1 MIRKS
6 FVIPSESK
14 YLKSLRAKLL
24 QFLKRMRHPLEDRD
38 AILVAVTEACTN
50 SIRHAYSGE
59 NGHKIRV
66 AVEDSKL
73 RTVFRIRDYGQK
85 IDLARVK
92 APELPPTKPHGLG
105 IHFIKTM
112 MDEVKYNTA
121 HRRGNELVLIKY
133 KNKRRSI

>member
-1 MIRKS
+1 MIRER

-14 YLKSLRAKLL
+14 YLKPLRAKLL
-24 QFLKRMRHPLEDRD
+24 QSLKRMRHPLKGRD

-59 NGHKIRV
+59 NNRKIRV
-66 AVEDSKL
+66 TVEDSKL
-73 RTVFRIRDYGQK
+73 RTVFRIRDYGRK
-85 IDLARVK
+85 IDLAK
-92 APELPPTKPHGLG
+92 IKPPELPPTKPHGLG

-133 KNKRRSI
+133 KIE